1 MILVKRF
8 FDARL
13 AQVSYLIGDTQAGR
27 GVVIDANRDVDQY
40 IRAAAEEGVA
50 ITHVTE
56 THIHADFVSGSR
68 ELAARTGAQLL
79 LSGEG
84 GPDWQYAFAN
94 DANAILLEDG
104 DRFDVGSVRVEVLH
118 TPGHTPEHLTFLI
131 TDRSVLDEPLAAVTG
146 DFLFVGDVG
155 RPDLLERAAHYA
167 GTMEPAAR
175 ALFASLKRLTALPDH
190 LQIWPGHGA
199 GSACGKGLGSLPQS
213 TLGYERRTNWGLEPT
228 TEDEFVS
235 RVLTGQPDPPAYFAA
250 MKRINKE
257 GPGVAGSVP
266 QPDRLSLERVE
277 LLVASGALVVDT
289 RPAAEF
295 AAAHIPGTIN
305 LPLNR
310 AFTTWAGWF
319 VPYEADYYLI
329 ADDRCTT
336 CLEDA
341 LRDLRLIGLDRVRGH
356 AAADVVT
363 AWQARGHATA
373 RVGQIDAEG
382 VARRLAAG
390 TAHVIDVRSAA
401 EWEAGHIAGAVH
413 IPLGE
418 LPRKAGT
425 VPRER
430 PVIVHCQGGARS
442 AIAASLLQADGVPD
456 VLNLAGGFNEWRAAG
471 LPVEERSA
479 APAVCALT
487 GPRWP
492 R

>member
-1 MILVKRF
+1 MIIVKRF
-8 FDARL
+8 FDAKL
-13 AQVSYLIGDTQAGR
+13 AQVSYLIGASETRHA
-27 GVVIDANRDVDQY
+27 VVIDANRDVEQY

-84 GPDWQYAFAN
+84 GPQWQYVFAP

-118 TPGHTPEHLTFLI
+118 TPGHTPEHLIFLI
-131 TDRSVLDEPLAAVTG
+131 TDTSVLDEPLAAVTG

-155 RPDLLERAAHYA
+155 RPDLLERAANVA

-175 ALFASLKRLTALPDH
+175 ALFGSLKRITTLPDH
-190 LQIWPGHGA
+190 MQIWPGHGA

-213 TLGYERRTNWGLEPT
+213 TLGYERRTNWALAPMSEN
-228 TEDEFVS
+228 EFVA
-235 RVLTGQPDPPAYFAA
+235 RVLTGQPDPPAYFGE

-257 GPGVAGSVP
+257 GPRVLGSVE
-266 QPDRLSLERVE
+266 QPERLSLERVE
-277 LLVASGALVVDT
+277 SLVSSGALVIDT

-295 AAAHIPGTIN
+295 AAAHLPGTIN
-305 LPLNR
+305 IPINR

-319 VPYEADYYLI
+319 VPYDTDYHLI
-329 ADDRCTT
+329 VDDRCSY

-341 LRDLRLIGLDRVRGH
+341 LRELRLIGLDRVRGY

-363 AWQARGHATA
+363 ALQARGHATA

-382 VARRLAAG
+382 VAQRLAAG
-390 TAHVIDVRSAA
+390 TVHVIDVRSTA
-401 EWEAGHIAGAVH
+401 EWQAGHIPGAHH

-418 LPRKAGT
+418 LAGKAST
-425 VPRER
+425 LPRER

-442 AIAASLLQADGVPD
+442 AIAASLLQAEGLPD

-471 LPVEERSA
+471 LPVEAQA
-479 APAVCALT
+479 AATAAT
-487 GPRWP
+487 S
-492 R
+492 

>member
-1 MILVKRF
+1 MIIVKRF
-8 FDARL
+8 FDAKL
-13 AQVSYLIGDTQAGR
+13 AQVSYLIGASETRHA
-27 GVVIDANRDVDQY
+27 VVIDANRDVEQY

-79 LSGEG
+79 LSREG
-84 GPDWQYAFAN
+84 GPQWQYVFAR

-118 TPGHTPEHLTFLI
+118 TPGHTPEHLIFLI
-131 TDRSVLDEPLAAVTG
+131 TDTSVLDEPLAAVTG

-155 RPDLLERAAHYA
+155 RPDLLERAANVA

-175 ALFASLKRLTALPDH
+175 ALFGSLKRITTLPDH
-190 LQIWPGHGA
+190 MQIWPGHGA

-213 TLGYERRTNWGLEPT
+213 TLGYERRTNWALAPMSEN
-228 TEDEFVS
+228 EFVA
-235 RVLTGQPDPPAYFAA
+235 RVLTGQPDPPAYFGE

-257 GPGVAGSVP
+257 GPRVLGSVE
-266 QPDRLSLERVE
+266 QPERLSLERVE
-277 LLVASGALVVDT
+277 SLVSSGALVIDT

-295 AAAHIPGTIN
+295 AAAHLPGTIN
-305 LPLNR
+305 IPINR

-319 VPYEADYYLI
+319 VPYDTDYHLI
-329 ADDRCTT
+329 VDDRCSY

-341 LRDLRLIGLDRVRGH
+341 LRELRLIGLDRVRGY

-363 AWQARGHATA
+363 ALQARGHATA

-382 VARRLAAG
+382 VAQRLAAG
-390 TAHVIDVRSAA
+390 TVHVIDVRSTA
-401 EWEAGHIAGAVH
+401 EWQAGHIPGAHH

-418 LPRKAGT
+418 LAGKAST
-425 VPRER
+425 LPRER

-442 AIAASLLQADGVPD
+442 AIAASLLQAEGLPD

-471 LPVEERSA
+471 LPVEAQA
-479 APAVCALT
+479 AATAAT
-487 GPRWP
+487 S
-492 R
+492 

>member
-1 MILVKRF
+1 MIIVKRF
-8 FDARL
+8 FDAKL
-13 AQVSYLIGDTQAGR
+13 AQVSYLIGASETRHA
-27 GVVIDANRDVDQY
+27 VVIDANRDVEQY

-79 LSGEG
+79 LSREG
-84 GPDWQYAFAN
+84 GPQWQYVFAR

-118 TPGHTPEHLTFLI
+118 TPGHTPEHLIFLI
-131 TDRSVLDEPLAAVTG
+131 TDTSVLDEPLAAVTG

-155 RPDLLERAAHYA
+155 RPDLLERTANVA

-175 ALFASLKRLTALPDH
+175 ALFGSLKRITTLPDH
-190 LQIWPGHGA
+190 MQIWPGHGA

-213 TLGYERRTNWGLEPT
+213 TLGYERRTNWALAPMSEN
-228 TEDEFVS
+228 EFVA
-235 RVLTGQPDPPAYFAA
+235 RVLTGQPDPPAYFGE

-257 GPGVAGSVP
+257 GPRVLGSVE
-266 QPDRLSLERVE
+266 QPERLSLERVE
-277 LLVASGALVVDT
+277 SLVSSGALVIDT

-295 AAAHIPGTIN
+295 AAAHLPGTIN
-305 LPLNR
+305 IPINR

-319 VPYEADYYLI
+319 VPYDTDYHLI
-329 ADDRCTT
+329 VDDRCSY

-341 LRDLRLIGLDRVRGH
+341 LRELRLIGLDRVRGY

-363 AWQARGHATA
+363 ALQARGHATA

-382 VARRLAAG
+382 VAQRLAAG
-390 TAHVIDVRSAA
+390 TVHVIDVRSTA
-401 EWEAGHIAGAVH
+401 EWQAGHIPGAHH

-418 LPRKAGT
+418 LAGKAST
-425 VPRER
+425 LPRER

-442 AIAASLLQADGVPD
+442 AIAASLLQAEGLPD

-471 LPVEERSA
+471 LPVEAQA
-479 APAVCALT
+479 AATAAT
-487 GPRWP
+487 S
-492 R
+492 

>member
-1 MILVKRF
+1 MIIVKRF
-8 FDARL
+8 FDAKL
-13 AQVSYLIGDTQAGR
+13 AQVSYLIGASETRQA
-27 GVVIDANRDVDQY
+27 VVIDANRDVDQY

-84 GPDWQYAFAN
+84 GPQWQYAFAR
-94 DANAILLEDG
+94 DANAILLNDG
-104 DRFDVGSVRVEVLH
+104 DRFDVGSVRVEVMH
-118 TPGHTPEHLTFLI
+118 TPGHTPEHLIFLI
-131 TDRSVLDEPLAAVTG
+131 TDTSVLDEPLAAATG

-155 RPDLLERAAHYA
+155 RPDLLERAANVS

-175 ALFASLKRLTALPDH
+175 ALFGSLKRITRLPDH

-213 TLGYERRTNWGLEPT
+213 TLGYERLTNWALAPMSEN
-228 TEDEFVS
+228 EFVA
-235 RVLTGQPDPPAYFAA
+235 RVLTGQPDPPAYFGE

-257 GPGVAGSVP
+257 GPRVLGSVE
-266 QPDRLSLERVE
+266 QPERLSLERVE
-277 LLVASGALVVDT
+277 SLVSSGALVIDT

-295 AAAHIPGTIN
+295 AAAHLPGTIN
-305 LPLNR
+305 IPINR

-319 VPYEADYYLI
+319 VPYDTDYHLI
-329 ADDRCTT
+329 VDDRCSY

-341 LRDLRLIGLDRVRGH
+341 LRELRLIGLDRVRGY

-363 AWQARGHATA
+363 ALQARGHATA

-382 VARRLAAG
+382 VAQRLAAG
-390 TAHVIDVRSAA
+390 TAHVIDVRSMA
-401 EWEAGHIAGAVH
+401 EWQAGHIPGAQH

-418 LPRKAGT
+418 LVGKVNT
-425 VPRER
+425 IPREQ

-442 AIAASLLQADGVPD
+442 AIAASLLQAEGVPD

-471 LPVEERSA
+471 LPVEAHA
-479 APAVCALT
+479 AATAAT
-487 GPRWP
+487 H
-492 R
+492 

>member
-1 MILVKRF
+1 MIIVKRF
-8 FDARL
+8 FDAKL
-13 AQVSYLIGDTQAGR
+13 AQVSYLIGASETRHA
-27 GVVIDANRDVDQY
+27 VVIDANRDVEQY

-84 GPDWQYAFAN
+84 GPQWQYVFAR

-118 TPGHTPEHLTFLI
+118 TPGHTPEHLIFLI
-131 TDRSVLDEPLAAVTG
+131 TDTSVLDEPLAAVTG

-155 RPDLLERAAHYA
+155 RPDLLERAANVA

-175 ALFASLKRLTALPDH
+175 ALFGSLKRITTLPDH
-190 LQIWPGHGA
+190 MQIWPGHGA

-213 TLGYERRTNWGLEPT
+213 TLGYERRTNWALAPMSEN
-228 TEDEFVS
+228 EFVA
-235 RVLTGQPDPPAYFAA
+235 RVLTGQPDPPAYFGE

-257 GPGVAGSVP
+257 GPRVLGSVE
-266 QPDRLSLERVE
+266 QPERLSLERVE
-277 LLVASGALVVDT
+277 SLVSSGALVIDT

-295 AAAHIPGTIN
+295 AAAHLPGTIN
-305 LPLNR
+305 IPINR

-319 VPYEADYYLI
+319 VPYDTDYHLI
-329 ADDRCTT
+329 VDDRCSY

-341 LRDLRLIGLDRVRGH
+341 LRELRLIGLDRVRGY

-363 AWQARGHATA
+363 ALQARGHATA

-382 VARRLAAG
+382 VAQRLAAG
-390 TAHVIDVRSAA
+390 TAHVIDVRSTA
-401 EWEAGHIAGAVH
+401 EWQAGHIPGAHH

-418 LPRKAGT
+418 LAGKAST
-425 VPRER
+425 LPRER

-442 AIAASLLQADGVPD
+442 AIAASLLQAEGLPD

-471 LPVEERSA
+471 LPVETQA
-479 APAVCALT
+479 AATAAT
-487 GPRWP
+487 S
-492 R
+492 

>member
-8 FDARL
+8 FDAKL
-13 AQVSYLIGDTQAGR
+13 AQVSYLIGDSAAR
-27 GVVIDANRDVDQY
+27 HAVVIDANRDVEQY

-68 ELAARTGAQLL
+68 ELAARTGAKLL

-94 DANAILLEDG
+94 EADANLLEDG
-104 DRFDVGSVRVEVLH
+104 DRFDVGSVRVDALH

-131 TDRSVLDEPLAAVTG
+131 TDTSVLDEPLAAVTG

-155 RPDLLERAAHYA
+155 RPDLLERAANVA
-167 GTMEPAAR
+167 GTMEPSAR
-175 ALFASLKRLTALPDH
+175 ALFASLKRLEALPDH

-199 GSACGKGLGSLPQS
+199 GSACGKGLGSLPQT
-213 TLGYERRTNWGLEPT
+213 TLGYERRTNWALAPMSER
-228 TEDEFVS
+228 EFVA
-235 RVLTGQPDPPAYFAA
+235 RVLTGQPDPPAYFAE

-257 GPGVAGSVP
+257 GPTMLGSAP
-266 QPDRLSLERVE
+266 RPERLTLERVE
-277 LLVASGALVVDT
+277 SLVASGKLVIDT

-295 AAAHIPGTIN
+295 AAVHIPGTIN
-305 LPLNR
+305 IPLNR

-319 VPYEADYYLI
+319 VPYDADYHLI
-329 ADDRCTT
+329 VDDRCST
-336 CLEDA
+336 CQEDA
-341 LRDLRLIGLDRVRGH
+341 LRDLQLIGLDRVRGY

-373 RVGQIDAEG
+373 RVGQIDADG

-390 TAHVIDVRSAA
+390 SALVIDVRSTA
-401 EWEAGHIAGAVH
+401 EWQAGHIPGARH

-418 LPRKAGT
+418 LTRKAST
-425 VPRER
+425 LPRER
-430 PVIVHCQGGARS
+430 PIVVHCQGGARS
-442 AIAASLLQADGVPD
+442 AIAASLLQAEGVPD

-471 LPVEERSA
+471 LPVEDR
-479 APAVCALT
+479 PAVPAAT
-487 GPRWP
+487 R
-492 R
+492 